1 MPEDI
6 FGKYRPSLDCLQLS
20 SKIDFFSGWFIIDFL
35 AVFPFVI
42 FFTNE
47 KVKNRVL
54 LLKMVRILR
63 LPRFLSLLDS
73 AKFDTFM
80 EMILEKEP
88 KNPREEKSRQE
99 KMTIKYVSRY
109 VYKVFRLILI
119 ALMLTYFLGCT
130 WYFLVD
136 IFEESATS
144 QNFMETYDLR
154 SFSEFDRMIICCYF
168 VLTTLS
174 TVGYGDMSP

>member
-1 MPEDI
+1 
-6 FGKYRPSLDCLQLS
+6 
-20 SKIDFFSGWFIIDFL
+20 
-35 AVFPFVI
+35 
-42 FFTNE
+42 
-47 KVKNRVL
+47 
-54 LLKMVRILR
+54 MVRILR

-136 IFEESATS
+136 VFEDSDTS
-144 QNFMETYDLR
+144 QNFLEKYNLR
-154 SFSEFDRMIICCYF
+154 SYSEFDRMIICCYF

-174 TVGYGDMSP
+174 TVGYGDMSPQTNSEKIIGISLMIVGIAFFSYIMGNFNDVLVNYDNKMGIIDRR